1 MDIVSC
7 IVLALLASGILALA
21 FHFAWFVVRGSRY
34 LLISCVVEEGRKM
47 QENGSNVATTRHLGA
62 NKRYTSNDFHLSSFK
77 TIPCLVHLNVGLLLC
92 ELDGMESV

>member
-1 MDIVSC
+1 MNGYRIVHR
-7 IVLALLASGILALA
+7 AGAAGIW
-21 FHFAWFVVRGSRY
+21 HFGIGFSFCVVRGSRY